1 MATFFFHEETLPTGE
16 DGVVELVRY
25 YYDDISA
32 EILTR
37 SFRLSLAT
45 ARKTFLDNERIP
57 LADLRADLKTELTR
71 FLSNRLQENMRLA
84 S

>member
-1 MATFFFHEETLPTGE
+1 MATYFFHEETCPAGH
-16 DGVVELVRY
+16 DGVVKLVRY

-37 SFRLSLAT
+37 SFHLFPAN
-45 ARKTFLDNERIP
+45 ARREFLDNDRVP
-57 LADLRADLKTELTR
+57 LADLRPDVKTHLIE
-71 FLSNRLQENMRLA
+71 FLYRRGREALRLA

>member
-1 MATFFFHEETLPTGE
+1 MATSFFHEETLPT
-16 DGVVELVRY
+16 DDHTIMELVRY

-37 SFRLSLAT
+37 SFRLFPAT
-45 ARKTFLDNERIP
+45 AGREFLNNERIP
-57 LADLRADLKTELTR
+57 FADLRADLKVVLTR
-71 FLSNRLQENMRLA
+71 FLYYRNDKDEGA

>member
-1 MATFFFHEETLPTGE
+1 MATYFFHEDAMPNGPDDRLK
-16 DGVVELVRY
+16 LVRY

-37 SFRLSLAT
+37 SFYVEST
-45 ARKTFLDNERIP
+45 SARRKFIDNERFP
-57 LADLRADLKTELTR
+57 LADLRPDLKTELTR
-71 FLSNRLQENMRLA
+71 FLSVRLRKDLRLA

>member
-1 MATFFFHEETLPTGE
+1 MATFFFHEETFRTGE
-16 DGVVELVRY
+16 EGLVRLVRY

-37 SFRLSLAT
+37 SFHLSLAT

-57 LADLRADLKTELTR
+57 LADLRADVKTELTR
-71 FLSNRLQENMRLA
+71 FLSRRLEKDLRLA